1 MPQSPQKRIGNE
13 TDRNLKGAQFMQKDK
28 SADSTSLLSK
38 NVRIEGEIQGPENL
52 HVEGHIKGAVVL
64 SGDIFIGNTG
74 IVEADIEAKN
84 IIIQGEVTGN
94 VKAHRQLEIH
104 PTGKL
109 VGDCTAAS
117 IDIKEGAVFEGRS
130 NMIRSSAAA
139 GPGSSP
145 KDTRA
150 AQNQKQPQS

>member
-1 MPQSPQKRIGNE
+1 
-13 TDRNLKGAQFMQKDK
+13 MQKDK
-28 SADSTSLLSK
+28 PADSISLLSK

-52 HVEGHIKGAVVL
+52 HVEGYLKGAVEL

-74 IVEADIEAKN
+74 IVEADVEAKN
-84 IIIQGEVTGN
+84 IVIQGEVNGN

-104 PTGKL
+104 PTRKL

-130 NMIRSSAAA
+130 NMIRSSVTAV
-139 GPGSSP
+139 GPSP
-145 KDTRA
+145 HSTGNRA
-150 AQNQKQPQS
+150 PQNQKQQPE

>member
-1 MPQSPQKRIGNE
+1 
-13 TDRNLKGAQFMQKDK
+13 MQKDK
-28 SADSTSLLSK
+28 PADSISLLSK

-52 HVEGHIKGAVVL
+52 HVEGYLKGAVEL

-74 IVEADIEAKN
+74 IVEADVEAKN
-84 IIIQGEVTGN
+84 IVIQGEVAGN
-94 VKAHRQLEIH
+94 VKAHQQLEIH

-130 NMIRSSAAA
+130 NMIKSSGAAVS
-139 GPGSSP
+139 SSP
-145 KDTRA
+145 APTGSHASQDRKAPR
-150 AQNQKQPQS
+150 SE